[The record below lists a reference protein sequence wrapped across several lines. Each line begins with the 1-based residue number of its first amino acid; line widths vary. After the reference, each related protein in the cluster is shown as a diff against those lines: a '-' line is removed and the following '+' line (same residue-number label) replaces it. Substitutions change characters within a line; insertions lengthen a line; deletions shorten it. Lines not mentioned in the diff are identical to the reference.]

1 MASIVDLCWM
11 TSEELFADVDLD
23 ALYMRQIGVLASD
36 RGRPY
41 PYLLLIH
48 TGKITVGINLGDRFQ
63 EFDDE
68 RCSVHDRNADRPQ
81 DEVFGTVKPV
91 KEPSD

>member
-11 TSEELFADVDLD
+11 TSEELFMDVDLD
-23 ALYMRQIGVLASD
+23 ALYMRQIRVLGAD

-48 TGKITVGINLGDRFQ
+48 TGKITVGISLGDQF
-63 EFDDE
+63 EGFDE
-68 RCSVHDRNADRPQ
+68 EGCSLHDRNDRVE
-81 DEVFGTVKPV
+81 DETLGTVKPV